1 MTKNQIDNVIKSF
14 NDSYQRLNEQYSYNN
29 RISNDYRTKMH
40 FMELQG
46 VQIENGKIKRTN
58 NNINI
63 IMENPD
69 MISWLKNRE
78 TVKDYNKQFK
88 QAEKETFNTITP
100 ELKEDIQNT
109 FGSLENFF
117 QYSDDFLKNKNDELY
132 DYMKQNYTDEEIHER
147 YKDYNKL
154 YTDILNLAK
163 RKKDF
168 KKFKPKKQST
178 TTNKAK
184 RQKRLEKFAKR
195 DAKKRKNK

>member
-40 FMELQG
+40 FMKLQG
-46 VQIENGKIKRTN
+46 VQIENDKIKRTN

-88 QAEKETFNTITP
+88 QAEEETFSTITP
-100 ELKEDIQNT
+100 ELKEDIMKT

-168 KKFKPKKQST
+168 KKFKPKKKST
-178 TTNKAK
+178 KTNKAK
-184 RQKRLEKFAKR
+184 RQKRIEKFAKR
-195 DAKKRKNK
+195 DAKKRLNK